1 MTYTEDDIQTACNIA
16 TGDDET
22 TGKEVIRI
30 LKIITEEENSA
41 NFRTQV
47 KNNNIHNNLSILFN
61 ELGEILVMEDDSD
74 LDDNM
79 QRIAQIKLEISDL
92 IDDYNIKEN

>member
-30 LKIITEEENSA
+30 LKII
-41 NFRTQV
+41 
-47 KNNNIHNNLSILFN
+47 NIHNNLSILFN

-74 LDDNM
+74 LDDIM
-79 QRIAQIKLEISDL
+79 QRIEQMKLEISDL